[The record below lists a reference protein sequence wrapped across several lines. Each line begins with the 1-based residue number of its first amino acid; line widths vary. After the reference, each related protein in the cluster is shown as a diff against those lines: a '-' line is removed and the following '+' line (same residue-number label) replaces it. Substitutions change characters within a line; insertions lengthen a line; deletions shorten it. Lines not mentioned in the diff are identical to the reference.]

1 MKITDLWPYFMGFGF
16 VAALF
21 FNIRGIAIL
30 ACVILAAAFAGL
42 ALSGLVDDRFPWI
55 FGIALMA
62 SPIIGAIAV
71 PGVLLGWLAKLVF
84 RKVAEESEQSSDD
97 VD

>member
-21 FNIRGIAIL
+21 LNIRGLAIL
-30 ACVILAAAFAGL
+30 ACALLAATFAGL
-42 ALSGLVDDRFPWI
+42 AVSGLVDDRLPWI
-55 FGIALMA
+55 FGIALMV
-62 SPIIGAIAV
+62 SPLIGAIAV
-71 PGVLLGWLAKLVF
+71 PGILLGWLARMIFWKI
-84 RKVAEESEQSSDD
+84 ASESDQSSDD